1 MTIKNIIYTMYLE
14 VKLTSLN
21 PLSISIRLYTNIG
34 EVNTEKTKEIINEV
48 FAIFLYSC
56 FTIFVKY

>member
-1 MTIKNIIYTMYLE
+1 MYLE